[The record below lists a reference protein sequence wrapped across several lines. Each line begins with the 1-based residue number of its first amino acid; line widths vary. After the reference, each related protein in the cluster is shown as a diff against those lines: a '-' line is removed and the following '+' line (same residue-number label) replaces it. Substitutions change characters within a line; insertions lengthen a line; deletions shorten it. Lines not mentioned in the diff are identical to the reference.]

1 MAPRDQ
7 FRYSSLSLRRGPER
21 NERRRS
27 GPGSEGVDDFRIGWA
42 CGCHLRPSLQYR
54 VDEVLLKRE
63 PYHANAVR
71 PRLQHVDPW
80 DVRGRDRHLRED
92 QFHGNPAPHRGNL
105 YAIPTPPSMIE
116 HAAVPQWAVRPR
128 PRRGEPRL
136 FDGALLRI
144 QVQPIGD

>member
-80 DVRGRDRHLRED
+80 DVRGARP
-92 QFHGNPAPHRGNL
+92 G
-105 YAIPTPPSMIE
+105 PTPARGPVPRESRPSPWQPSAEI
-116 HAAVPQWAVRPR
+116 APSW
-128 PRRGEPRL
+128 RRAINS
-136 FDGALLRI
+136 D
-144 QVQPIGD
+144 